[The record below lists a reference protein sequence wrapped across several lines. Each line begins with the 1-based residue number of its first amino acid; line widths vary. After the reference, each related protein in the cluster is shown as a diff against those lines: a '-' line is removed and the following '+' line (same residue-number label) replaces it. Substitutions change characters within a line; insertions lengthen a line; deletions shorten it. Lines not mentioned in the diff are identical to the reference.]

1 MSSLQADPPVCASV
15 KNCHS
20 DQSLSTA
27 DGQTPAAPSP
37 SKRPQGIRSR
47 LFQRKK
53 ENDSISTPKDL
64 GTGDS
69 SPETQRVSYAE
80 DLRDLP
86 PRPPAFVRVLQQI
99 KSMPNMRKAA
109 VETKSARPVV
119 PKAATLPVHRTKS
132 GGSDSGDVSREGNRS
147 RAGSSS
153 AADFIDSRH
162 SSDREEEC
170 TFQSENTTGTIPN
183 NMVTD
188 DSALDEVDSGHT
200 PDPLR
205 VKAMIEQ
212 YQQKILR
219 IKEQIKAEQTQRD
232 ENVNEYLKLAE
243 HADKQQTARI
253 KTVFE
258 KKNQKSNALI
268 GQLQKKLEKYH
279 ERIKD
284 LEANGAPP
292 RKPKEV
298 LQGMH
303 QGLKGV
309 GANIRDGIT
318 GFSGGVAD
326 NIRGGLSGLSEFAH
340 TAGSAVVSKPK
351 EFAHLIK
358 NKFGSADNIDSMK
371 DTDDDSTDQNRVVQ
385 TRMASS
391 RSGKHGMVTS
401 TPHHILGIPF
411 RGRGHSVPIIAVSS
425 IPKFAD
431 HDLEDHDDTSSVT
444 SGSVNVPVVSSPTT
458 NHNGS
463 TINLDPLFN
472 ELSEMKESQNQ
483 VQDAIE
489 TIKNQ
494 MQQEYTFFNQALQE
508 ERYRYER
515 LEEQLNDLTELHQN
529 EMMNL
534 KQELASME
542 EKVEYQS
549 DERARDIQDALEQ
562 CQTRISKMELAQQQQ
577 QVITLEGYENAN
589 ARALLTKLI
598 NVILAVLAVI
608 LVFVSTVANL
618 ITPFMKTRVRV
629 ICTVIISIVIAIFVK
644 NWSSIES
651 TIQSIYQN
659 YGHLLPTL

>member
-1 MSSLQADPPVCASV
+1 MSIHQTDSTAGASV
-15 KNCHS
+15 DSVNS
-20 DQSLSTA
+20 EQSLSNA
-27 DGQTPAAPSP
+27 NGQTPVAPSP

-47 LFQRKK
+47 LFQRRKD
-53 ENDSISTPKDL
+53 NDLSNSSKNV
-64 GTGDS
+64 GDS
-69 SPETQRVSYAE
+69 SPETQRASYAE
-80 DLRDLP
+80 DIRDLP

-99 KSMPNMRKAA
+99 RSMPNMRKA
-109 VETKSARPVV
+109 VDNKSTRPVTTT
-119 PKAATLPVHRTKS
+119 KAATLPVHRTKS
-132 GGSDSGDVSREGNRS
+132 GGSDSGDVSREGSRS

-153 AADFIDSRH
+153 AVDFIDSRP
-162 SSDREEEC
+162 SSDREEES
-170 TFQSENTTGTIPN
+170 TENIAVTN
-183 NMVTD
+183 SVVTD
-188 DSALDEVDSGHT
+188 DSALDEVDSGPT

-205 VKAMIEQ
+205 AKAMIEH

-219 IKEQIKAEQTQRD
+219 IKEQIKAEQTARD

-243 HADKQQTARI
+243 HADKQQIARI

-258 KKNQKSNALI
+258 KKNQKSNSVIA
-268 GQLQKKLEKYH
+268 QQQKKLEKYQ
-279 ERIKD
+279 ERIRD

-303 QGLKGV
+303 LGLKGV

-358 NKFGSADNIDSMK
+358 NKFGSADNIDTIK
-371 DTDDDSTDQNRVVQ
+371 DLEDEGTDQNRVVQ
-385 TRMASS
+385 ARTPAARNLKLVASLS
-391 RSGKHGMVTS
+391 A
-401 TPHHILGIPF
+401 PHPI
-411 RGRGHSVPIIAVSS
+411 RGRGHSVPTIVV
-425 IPKFAD
+425 PKFEQ
-431 HDLEDHDDTSSVT
+431 DLDDRDDTSSMT
-444 SGSVNVPVVSSPTT
+444 SGSVPMASSPTA
-458 NHNGS
+458 NHNG
-463 TINLDPLFN
+463 TMPMANLEPILA
-472 ELSEMKESQNQ
+472 ELQEMRDAQNRLQ
-483 VQDAIE
+483 EAME
-489 TIKNQ
+489 NIKVQ
-494 MQQEYTFFNQALQE
+494 MQTEYSFFNQALQE

-618 ITPFMKTRVRV
+618 ITPFMKTRLRV
-629 ICTVIISIVIAIFVK
+629 LSTVIISVVIAILWK
-644 NWSSIES
+644 IGR
-651 TIQSIYQN
+651 Q
-659 YGHLLPTL
+659 

>member
-1 MSSLQADPPVCASV
+1 MAMADSTAGASV
-15 KNCHS
+15 DSVNS
-20 DQSLSTA
+20 EQSLSNA
-27 DGQTPAAPSP
+27 NGQTPVAPSP

-47 LFQRKK
+47 LFQRRKD
-53 ENDSISTPKDL
+53 NDLSNSSKNV
-64 GTGDS
+64 GDS
-69 SPETQRVSYAE
+69 SPETQRASYAE
-80 DLRDLP
+80 DIRDLP

-99 KSMPNMRKAA
+99 RSMPNMRKA
-109 VETKSARPVV
+109 VDNKSTRPVTTT
-119 PKAATLPVHRTKS
+119 KAATLPVHRTKS
-132 GGSDSGDVSREGNRS
+132 GGSDSGDVSREGSRS

-153 AADFIDSRH
+153 AVDFIDSRP
-162 SSDREEEC
+162 SSDREEES
-170 TFQSENTTGTIPN
+170 TENIAVTN
-183 NMVTD
+183 SVVTD
-188 DSALDEVDSGHT
+188 DSALDEVDSGPT

-205 VKAMIEQ
+205 AKAMIEH

-219 IKEQIKAEQTQRD
+219 IKEQIKAEQTARD

-243 HADKQQTARI
+243 HADKQQIARI

-258 KKNQKSNALI
+258 KKNQKSNSVIA
-268 GQLQKKLEKYH
+268 QQQKKLEKYQ
-279 ERIKD
+279 ERIRD

-303 QGLKGV
+303 LGLKGV

-318 GFSGGVAD
+318 GFSG
-326 NIRGGLSGLSEFAH
+326 
-340 TAGSAVVSKPK
+340 AVVSKPK

-358 NKFGSADNIDSMK
+358 NKFGSADNIDTIK
-371 DTDDDSTDQNRVVQ
+371 DLEDEGTDQNRVVQ
-385 TRMASS
+385 AS
-391 RSGKHGMVTS
+391 
-401 TPHHILGIPF
+401 
-411 RGRGHSVPIIAVSS
+411 
-425 IPKFAD
+425 PKFEQ
-431 HDLEDHDDTSSVT
+431 DLDDRDDTSSMT
-444 SGSVNVPVVSSPTT
+444 SGSVPMASSPTA
-458 NHNGS
+458 NHNG
-463 TINLDPLFN
+463 TMPMANLEPILA
-472 ELSEMKESQNQ
+472 ELQEMRDAQNRLQ
-483 VQDAIE
+483 EAME
-489 TIKNQ
+489 NIKVQ
-494 MQQEYTFFNQALQE
+494 MQTEYSFFNQALQE

-618 ITPFMKTRVRV
+618 ITPFMKTRLRV
-629 ICTVIISIVIAIFVK
+629 LSTVIISVVIAILWK
-644 NWSSIES
+644 IGR
-651 TIQSIYQN
+651 Q
-659 YGHLLPTL
+659 

>member
-1 MSSLQADPPVCASV
+1 MAMADSTAGASV
-15 KNCHS
+15 DSVNS
-20 DQSLSTA
+20 EQSLSNA
-27 DGQTPAAPSP
+27 NGQTPVAPSP

-47 LFQRKK
+47 LFQRRKD
-53 ENDSISTPKDL
+53 NDLSNSSKNV
-64 GTGDS
+64 GDS
-69 SPETQRVSYAE
+69 SPETQRASYAE
-80 DLRDLP
+80 DIRDLP

-99 KSMPNMRKAA
+99 RSMPNMRKA
-109 VETKSARPVV
+109 VDNKSTRPVTTT
-119 PKAATLPVHRTKS
+119 KAATLPVHRTKS
-132 GGSDSGDVSREGNRS
+132 GGSDSGDVSREGSRS

-153 AADFIDSRH
+153 AVDFIDSRP
-162 SSDREEEC
+162 SSDREEES
-170 TFQSENTTGTIPN
+170 TENIAVTN
-183 NMVTD
+183 SVVTD
-188 DSALDEVDSGHT
+188 DSALDEVDSGPT

-205 VKAMIEQ
+205 AKAMIEH

-219 IKEQIKAEQTQRD
+219 IKEQIKAEQTARD

-243 HADKQQTARI
+243 HADKQQIARI

-258 KKNQKSNALI
+258 KKNQKSNSVIA
-268 GQLQKKLEKYH
+268 QQQKKLEKYQ
-279 ERIKD
+279 ERIRD

-303 QGLKGV
+303 LGLKGV

-318 GFSGGVAD
+318 GFSG
-326 NIRGGLSGLSEFAH
+326 
-340 TAGSAVVSKPK
+340 AVVSKPK

-358 NKFGSADNIDSMK
+358 NKFGSADNIDTINLE
-371 DTDDDSTDQNRVVQ
+371 DEGTDQNRVVQ
-385 TRMASS
+385 ARTPAARNLKLVASLS
-391 RSGKHGMVTS
+391 A
-401 TPHHILGIPF
+401 PHPI
-411 RGRGHSVPIIAVSS
+411 RGRGHSVPTIVV
-425 IPKFAD
+425 PKFEQ
-431 HDLEDHDDTSSVT
+431 DLDDRDDTSSMT
-444 SGSVNVPVVSSPTT
+444 SGSVPMASSPTA
-458 NHNGS
+458 NHNG
-463 TINLDPLFN
+463 TMPMANLEPILA
-472 ELSEMKESQNQ
+472 ELQEMRDAQNRLQ
-483 VQDAIE
+483 EAME
-489 TIKNQ
+489 NIKVQ
-494 MQQEYTFFNQALQE
+494 MQTEYSFFNQALQE

-618 ITPFMKTRVRV
+618 ITPFMKTRLRV
-629 ICTVIISIVIAIFVK
+629 LSTVIISVVIAILWK
-644 NWSSIES
+644 IGR
-651 TIQSIYQN
+651 Q
-659 YGHLLPTL
+659 

>member
-1 MSSLQADPPVCASV
+1 
-15 KNCHS
+15 
-20 DQSLSTA
+20 
-27 DGQTPAAPSP
+27 
-37 SKRPQGIRSR
+37 
-47 LFQRKK
+47 
-53 ENDSISTPKDL
+53 
-64 GTGDS
+64 
-69 SPETQRVSYAE
+69 
-80 DLRDLP
+80 
-86 PRPPAFVRVLQQI
+86 
-99 KSMPNMRKAA
+99 MPNMRKA
-109 VETKSARPVV
+109 VDNKSTRPVTTT
-119 PKAATLPVHRTKS
+119 KAATLPVHRTKS
-132 GGSDSGDVSREGNRS
+132 GGSDSGDVSREGSRS

-153 AADFIDSRH
+153 AVDFIDSRP
-162 SSDREEEC
+162 SSDREEES
-170 TFQSENTTGTIPN
+170 TENIAVTN
-183 NMVTD
+183 SVVTD
-188 DSALDEVDSGHT
+188 DSALDEVDSGPT

-205 VKAMIEQ
+205 AKAMIEH

-219 IKEQIKAEQTQRD
+219 IKEQIKAEQTARD

-243 HADKQQTARI
+243 HADKQQIARI

-258 KKNQKSNALI
+258 KKNQKSNSVIA
-268 GQLQKKLEKYH
+268 QQQKKLEKYQ
-279 ERIKD
+279 ERIRD

-303 QGLKGV
+303 LGLKGV

-358 NKFGSADNIDSMK
+358 NKFGSADNIDTINLE
-371 DTDDDSTDQNRVVQ
+371 DEGTDQNRVVQ
-385 TRMASS
+385 AS
-391 RSGKHGMVTS
+391 
-401 TPHHILGIPF
+401 
-411 RGRGHSVPIIAVSS
+411 
-425 IPKFAD
+425 PKFEQ
-431 HDLEDHDDTSSVT
+431 DLDDRDDTSSMT
-444 SGSVNVPVVSSPTT
+444 SGSVPMASSPTA
-458 NHNGS
+458 NHNG
-463 TINLDPLFN
+463 TMPMANLEPILA
-472 ELSEMKESQNQ
+472 ELQEMRDAQNRLQ
-483 VQDAIE
+483 EAME
-489 TIKNQ
+489 NIKVQ
-494 MQQEYTFFNQALQE
+494 MQTEYSFFNQALQE

-618 ITPFMKTRVRV
+618 ITPFMKTRLRV
-629 ICTVIISIVIAIFVK
+629 LSTVIISVVIAILWK
-644 NWSSIES
+644 IGR
-651 TIQSIYQN
+651 Q
-659 YGHLLPTL
+659 

>member
-1 MSSLQADPPVCASV
+1 MKQRSRRKDSTAGASV
-15 KNCHS
+15 DSVNS
-20 DQSLSTA
+20 EQSLSNA
-27 DGQTPAAPSP
+27 NGQTPVAPSP

-47 LFQRKK
+47 LFQRRKD
-53 ENDSISTPKDL
+53 NDLSNSSKNV
-64 GTGDS
+64 GDS
-69 SPETQRVSYAE
+69 SPETQRASYAE
-80 DLRDLP
+80 DIRDLP

-99 KSMPNMRKAA
+99 RSMPNMRKA
-109 VETKSARPVV
+109 VDNKSTRPVTTT
-119 PKAATLPVHRTKS
+119 KAATLPVHRTKS
-132 GGSDSGDVSREGNRS
+132 GGSDSGDVSREGSRS

-153 AADFIDSRH
+153 AVDFIDSRP
-162 SSDREEEC
+162 SSDREEES
-170 TFQSENTTGTIPN
+170 TENIAVTN
-183 NMVTD
+183 SVVTD
-188 DSALDEVDSGHT
+188 DSALDEVDSGPT

-205 VKAMIEQ
+205 AKAMIEH

-219 IKEQIKAEQTQRD
+219 IKEQIKAEQTARD

-243 HADKQQTARI
+243 HADKQQIARI

-258 KKNQKSNALI
+258 KKNQKSNSVIA
-268 GQLQKKLEKYH
+268 QQQKKLEKYQ
-279 ERIKD
+279 ERIRD

-303 QGLKGV
+303 LGLKGV

-318 GFSGGVAD
+318 GFSG
-326 NIRGGLSGLSEFAH
+326 
-340 TAGSAVVSKPK
+340 AVVSKPK

-358 NKFGSADNIDSMK
+358 NKFGSADNIDTINLE
-371 DTDDDSTDQNRVVQ
+371 DEGTDQNRVVQ
-385 TRMASS
+385 ARTPAARNLKLVASLS
-391 RSGKHGMVTS
+391 A
-401 TPHHILGIPF
+401 PHPI
-411 RGRGHSVPIIAVSS
+411 RGRGHSVPTIVV
-425 IPKFAD
+425 PKFEQ
-431 HDLEDHDDTSSVT
+431 DLDDRDDTSSMT
-444 SGSVNVPVVSSPTT
+444 SGSVPMASSPTA
-458 NHNGS
+458 NHNG
-463 TINLDPLFN
+463 TMPMANLEPILA
-472 ELSEMKESQNQ
+472 ELQEMRDAQNRLQ
-483 VQDAIE
+483 EAME
-489 TIKNQ
+489 NIKVQ
-494 MQQEYTFFNQALQE
+494 MQTEYSFFNQALQE

-618 ITPFMKTRVRV
+618 ITPFMKTRLRV
-629 ICTVIISIVIAIFVK
+629 LSTVIISVVIAILWK
-644 NWSSIES
+644 IGR
-651 TIQSIYQN
+651 Q
-659 YGHLLPTL
+659 

>member
-1 MSSLQADPPVCASV
+1 MPWPNTRCNSTAGASV
-15 KNCHS
+15 DSVNS
-20 DQSLSTA
+20 EQSLSNA
-27 DGQTPAAPSP
+27 NGQTPVAPSP

-47 LFQRKK
+47 LFQRRKD
-53 ENDSISTPKDL
+53 NDLSNSSKNV
-64 GTGDS
+64 GDS
-69 SPETQRVSYAE
+69 SPETQRASYAE
-80 DLRDLP
+80 DIRDLP

-99 KSMPNMRKAA
+99 RSMPNMRKA
-109 VETKSARPVV
+109 VDNKSTRPVTTT
-119 PKAATLPVHRTKS
+119 KAATLPVHRTKS
-132 GGSDSGDVSREGNRS
+132 GGSDSGDVSREGSRS

-153 AADFIDSRH
+153 AVDFIDSRP
-162 SSDREEEC
+162 SSDREEES
-170 TFQSENTTGTIPN
+170 TENIAVTN
-183 NMVTD
+183 SVVTD
-188 DSALDEVDSGHT
+188 DSALDEVDSGPT

-205 VKAMIEQ
+205 AKAMIEH

-219 IKEQIKAEQTQRD
+219 IKEQIKAEQTARD

-243 HADKQQTARI
+243 HADKQQIARI

-258 KKNQKSNALI
+258 KKNQKSNSVIA
-268 GQLQKKLEKYH
+268 QQQKKLEKYQ
-279 ERIKD
+279 ERIRD

-303 QGLKGV
+303 LGLKGV

-318 GFSGGVAD
+318 GFSG
-326 NIRGGLSGLSEFAH
+326 
-340 TAGSAVVSKPK
+340 AVVSKPK

-358 NKFGSADNIDSMK
+358 NKFGSADNIDTINLE
-371 DTDDDSTDQNRVVQ
+371 DEGTDQNRVVQ
-385 TRMASS
+385 AS
-391 RSGKHGMVTS
+391 
-401 TPHHILGIPF
+401 
-411 RGRGHSVPIIAVSS
+411 
-425 IPKFAD
+425 PKFEQ
-431 HDLEDHDDTSSVT
+431 DLDDRDDTSSMT
-444 SGSVNVPVVSSPTT
+444 SGSVPMASSPTA
-458 NHNGS
+458 NHNG
-463 TINLDPLFN
+463 TMPMANLEPILA
-472 ELSEMKESQNQ
+472 ELQEMRDAQNRLQ
-483 VQDAIE
+483 EAME
-489 TIKNQ
+489 NIKVQ
-494 MQQEYTFFNQALQE
+494 MQTEYSFFNQALQE

-618 ITPFMKTRVRV
+618 ITPFMKTRLRV
-629 ICTVIISIVIAIFVK
+629 LSTVIISVVIAILWK
-644 NWSSIES
+644 IGR
-651 TIQSIYQN
+651 Q
-659 YGHLLPTL
+659 

>member
-1 MSSLQADPPVCASV
+1 MKQIFKRKDPPVCASV

-385 TRMASS
+385 TS
-391 RSGKHGMVTS
+391 
-401 TPHHILGIPF
+401 
-411 RGRGHSVPIIAVSS
+411 
-425 IPKFAD
+425 PKFAD

>member
-1 MSSLQADPPVCASV
+1 MAMADSTAGASV
-15 KNCHS
+15 DSVNS
-20 DQSLSTA
+20 EQSLSNA
-27 DGQTPAAPSP
+27 NGQTPVAPSP

-47 LFQRKK
+47 LFQRRKD
-53 ENDSISTPKDL
+53 NDLSNSSKNV
-64 GTGDS
+64 GDS
-69 SPETQRVSYAE
+69 SPETQRASYAE
-80 DLRDLP
+80 DIRDLP

-99 KSMPNMRKAA
+99 RSMPNMRKA
-109 VETKSARPVV
+109 VDNKSTRPVTTT
-119 PKAATLPVHRTKS
+119 KAATLPVHRTKS
-132 GGSDSGDVSREGNRS
+132 GGSDSGDVSREGSRS

-153 AADFIDSRH
+153 AVDFIDSRP
-162 SSDREEEC
+162 SSDREEES
-170 TFQSENTTGTIPN
+170 TENIAVTN
-183 NMVTD
+183 SVVTD
-188 DSALDEVDSGHT
+188 DSALDEVDSGPT

-205 VKAMIEQ
+205 AKAMIEH

-219 IKEQIKAEQTQRD
+219 IKEQIKAEQTARD

-243 HADKQQTARI
+243 HADKQQIARI

-258 KKNQKSNALI
+258 KKNQKSNSVIA
-268 GQLQKKLEKYH
+268 QQQKKLEKYQ
-279 ERIKD
+279 ERIRD

-303 QGLKGV
+303 LGLKGV

-358 NKFGSADNIDSMK
+358 NKFGSADNIDTINLE
-371 DTDDDSTDQNRVVQ
+371 DEGTDQNRVVQ
-385 TRMASS
+385 AS
-391 RSGKHGMVTS
+391 
-401 TPHHILGIPF
+401 
-411 RGRGHSVPIIAVSS
+411 
-425 IPKFAD
+425 PKFEQ
-431 HDLEDHDDTSSVT
+431 DLDDRDDTSSMT
-444 SGSVNVPVVSSPTT
+444 SGSVPMASSPTA
-458 NHNGS
+458 NHNG
-463 TINLDPLFN
+463 TMPMANLEPILA
-472 ELSEMKESQNQ
+472 ELQEMRDAQNRLQ
-483 VQDAIE
+483 EAME
-489 TIKNQ
+489 NIKVQ
-494 MQQEYTFFNQALQE
+494 MQTEYSFFNQALQE

-618 ITPFMKTRVRV
+618 ITPFMKTRLRV
-629 ICTVIISIVIAIFVK
+629 LSTVIISVVIAILWK
-644 NWSSIES
+644 IGR
-651 TIQSIYQN
+651 Q
-659 YGHLLPTL
+659 